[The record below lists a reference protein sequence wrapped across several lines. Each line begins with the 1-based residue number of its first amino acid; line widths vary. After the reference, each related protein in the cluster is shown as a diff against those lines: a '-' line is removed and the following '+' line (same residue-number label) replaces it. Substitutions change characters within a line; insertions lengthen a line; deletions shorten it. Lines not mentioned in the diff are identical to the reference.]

1 MRRTAP
7 GSATHPPGVGPFR
20 LAVSLFGGTAT
31 SLVLWLFPLLAI
43 LHFASPLN
51 AQDLDERAIKVAY
64 VFNLTKYVE
73 WPHAGN
79 TLVIGFV
86 GDGSMGEALEKMLS
100 GKTSGSRVIQVVLSQ
115 KSEALDQ
122 CDVLYVANSTPKK
135 IRATLDQ
142 LHNRSVLTVG
152 DTESFSRDGGMVGL
166 VREGPQVRMQVNLD
180 AVQRARLTI
189 SSRVLSLATI
199 VHDKPEARN

>member
-1 MRRTAP
+1 MRWK
-7 GSATHPPGVGPFR
+7 GSGTATHPHAVGAFR
-20 LAVSLFGGTAT
+20 PASSFFFGAAA
-31 SLVLWLFPLLAI
+31 SPDCWIFALLAI
-43 LHFASPLN
+43 LLIPSPLK
-51 AQDLDERAIKVAY
+51 AQDLDERAIKAAY

-73 WPHAGN
+73 WPRAGS

-86 GDGSMGEALEKMLS
+86 GDGSMGEALEKMLT
-100 GKTSGSRVIQVVLSQ
+100 GKTSGSRVIRVVLSQ
-115 KSEALDQ
+115 KSETLDQ
-122 CDVLYVANSTPKK
+122 CDVIYIANSTPKK
-135 IRATLDQ
+135 TRATLDQ

-152 DTESFSRDGGMVGL
+152 DTESFSRDGGMIGL